1 CMRPAGIL
9 LAPFREEAMRMSLDR
24 ALRDYTALYEQE
36 GQNGYMTLTSGK
48 TLRRIAYRDIQYLE
62 AQDKL
67 LNICTKRYAV
77 SVRGSLNAVEK
88 ELPQEFIRCHRSYIV
103 NRLHIERLNL
113 PEMAVYLANGERIP
127 VSRSYK
133 EALLEQL
140 RAEDQV

>member
-1 CMRPAGIL
+1 M
-9 LAPFREEAMRMSLDR
+9 
-24 ALRDYTALYEQE
+24 Y
-36 GQNGYMTLTSGK
+36 
-48 TLRRIAYRDIQYLE
+48 
-62 AQDKL
+62 
-67 LNICTKRYAV
+67 KRQ
-77 SVRGSLNAVEK
+77 VRGSLNAVEK